1 MPAYKKA
8 FSTLSAHNKKHAIV
22 FCCEHSRFSLSR
34 LAILAAFITFILS
47 SSSLWAASSEVPDDV
62 MRSILLNTIKDAESF
77 EDRFD
82 AEVWL
87 LDMSTRMSRYIK
99 DPNQRMKILRIAH
112 KEARRMNLRPELV
125 LSVMHVESLF
135 EQYAVS
141 SAGAQG
147 LMQVMP
153 FWKKEIGTKEDNLTD
168 IATNIRY
175 GCTILKAYL
184 KRERGNERK
193 ALARY
198 NGSTGKNWYPER
210 VFNAWKKY
218 WFVQR

>member
-1 MPAYKKA
+1 MTLVKFAATALHFWSLCNPKRREWRSSLTNYLAALLVFA
-8 FSTLSAHNKKHAIV
+8 FSCQSASIM
-22 FCCEHSRFSLSR
+22 
-34 LAILAAFITFILS
+34 AAT
-47 SSSLWAASSEVPDDV
+47 SEVPDKV
-62 MRSILLNTIKDAESF
+62 MRTILLDTISEAKSF

-87 LDMSTRMSRYIK
+87 LDMSTRLSRYIK
-99 DPNQRMKILRIAH
+99 DPSQRLEILRIAH
-112 KEARRMNLRPELV
+112 KEARKVGLRPELV

-135 EQYAVS
+135 DQYAVS

-153 FWKKEIGTKEDNLTD
+153 FWRKEIGTNKDNLTD

-184 KRERGNERK
+184 KRERGNERR

-218 WFVQR
+218 WFVKN

>member
-1 MPAYKKA
+1 MKPSAKA
-8 FSTLSAHNKKHAIV
+8 KPFQWALLFLFISSTCI
-22 FCCEHSRFSLSR
+22 
-34 LAILAAFITFILS
+34 
-47 SSSLWAASSEVPDDV
+47 SSSLMAASLEVPDDD
-62 MRSILLNTIKDAESF
+62 MRKSLLETIKNAESF
-77 EDRFD
+77 NDRFD

-87 LDMSTRMSRYIK
+87 LDMSTRLSRYIK
-99 DPNQRMKILRIAH
+99 DPQERMKILRIAH
-112 KEARRMNLRPELV
+112 KEARRMDLRPELV

-135 EQYAVS
+135 DQYAVS

-153 FWKKEIGTKEDNLTD
+153 FWKNEIGTSNDNLTD

-175 GCTILKAYL
+175 GCTILKTYL
-184 KRERGNERK
+184 KREKGNERR

-218 WFVQR
+218 WFVQH